1 MNPFFESSFNP
12 AKLALRSSETSSRTR
27 FSPMQPRDGCNL
39 QAVLATKRESFIS
52 EDISLEFN
60 IFTGPT
66 AVHQVTDRYSN
77 SLHAGKF
84 FMLFLLSVD
93 FYQS

>member
-1 MNPFFESSFNP
+1 
-12 AKLALRSSETSSRTR
+12 
-27 FSPMQPRDGCNL
+27 MQPRDGCNL
-39 QAVLATKRESFIS
+39 QSVLATKKESFIS

-84 FMLFLLSVD
+84 VMLMLLSID
-93 FYQS
+93 YHQN